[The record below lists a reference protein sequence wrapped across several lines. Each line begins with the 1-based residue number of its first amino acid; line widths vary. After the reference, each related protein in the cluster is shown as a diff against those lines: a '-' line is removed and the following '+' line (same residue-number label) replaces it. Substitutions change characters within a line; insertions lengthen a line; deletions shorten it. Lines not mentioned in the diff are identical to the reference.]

1 MGARINLTA
10 YSIYKQLGLGEMKS
24 TTMRVLMDDLSFKHL
39 VWILYDI
46 LVNVNRLIFLDNFVI
61 LGCEIDDEIP
71 IILGRPFLETERALD
86 NVECG
91 QMKIYVNKYEVIC
104 NVCKLIKHSSGI
116 YKVSTVDVID
126 EGMASV
132 SHLICMN
139 YELEFVLANY
149 DEFEIRLYGEV
160 LKTISAL
167 RGIQRFC

>member
-71 IILGRPFLETERALD
+71 IILGRPYFATVRA
-86 NVECG
+86 
-91 QMKIYVNKYEVIC
+91 
-104 NVCKLIKHSSGI
+104 
-116 YKVSTVDVID
+116 
-126 EGMASV
+126 
-132 SHLICMN
+132 
-139 YELEFVLANY
+139 
-149 DEFEIRLYGEV
+149 
-160 LKTISAL
+160 
-167 RGIQRFC
+167 